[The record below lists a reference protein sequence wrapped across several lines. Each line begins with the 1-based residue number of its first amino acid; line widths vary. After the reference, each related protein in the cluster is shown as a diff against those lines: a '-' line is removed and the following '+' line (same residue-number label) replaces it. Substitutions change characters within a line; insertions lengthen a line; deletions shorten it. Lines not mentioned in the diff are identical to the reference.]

1 MKTLGTNLQII
12 LFVSEFGLAFRTNY
26 GIAHRFIFLK
36 HKSTDFLRSLKIPD
50 SLQPAAPRPEWS
62 SFLWNAVEEKKRE
75 RRAEIGAQINGII
88 IQLKTVFLQK
98 FCPGNPSETKHL
110 TIHTWN

>member
-1 MKTLGTNLQII
+1 
-12 LFVSEFGLAFRTNY
+12 
-26 GIAHRFIFLK
+26 
-36 HKSTDFLRSLKIPD
+36 
-50 SLQPAAPRPEWS
+50 
-62 SFLWNAVEEKKRE
+62 VEEKKRE

-98 FCPGNPSETKHL
+98 IFPGNPSETKHL